1 MSPIPSQAVRSL
13 PIGHV
18 SKLLSQISYPT
29 SHILH
34 LNWRYIL
41 KLTGFALVLTLLSLI
56 VITAEASRRI
66 VANLIV
72 WDCPVPRRTPAEVG
86 LANYQVVQIQ
96 PQSKQTLTGWYVP
109 SQNGA
114 AILLL
119 QGHWMARDGMLPE
132 AEILAR
138 HGYGVM
144 LLDPHPCAGASV
156 VHTMGQAEVE
166 DVAKAIQFMQQQP
179 DIVDGKIGMLGFSIG
194 GVIAIESAARLQEI
208 RAVVA
213 EGNFHDLTT
222 NITPRNASDT
232 LVGGLVQW
240 LIIFFYRYYTGLNP
254 AVVKPIDSV
263 AKISPRPILFIAGE
277 GEAEANQTLA
287 QFAAAGQPKELW
299 LVPGVGHGGYGAR
312 WPEAYEQQLIEFF
325 NKSLLEPK

>member
-1 MSPIPSQAVRSL
+1 MSL
-13 PIGHV
+13 
-18 SKLLSQISYPT
+18 ISDPT
-29 SHILH
+29 SHISH
-34 LNWRYIL
+34 LKWRSIL
-41 KLTGFALVLTLLSLI
+41 KLTGFALILTLLSLI

-66 VANLIV
+66 VANLII
-72 WDCPVPRRTPAEVG
+72 WDCPVPSRTPAEVG

-119 QGHWMARDGMLPE
+119 QGHWTARDGMLPE

-144 LLDPHPCAGASV
+144 LLDPHPCAGSSV

-213 EGNFHDLTT
+213 EGNFHDLIT
-222 NITPRNASDT
+222 NITPRSADNT

-240 LIIFFYRYYTGLNP
+240 LIIFFYRSYTGLNP
-254 AVVKPIDSV
+254 ALVKPIDSV
-263 AKISPRPILFIAGE
+263 AKISPAPSCLLPARAKPKPIRPWPNLQPLVSPKNSGWCWGWDMVAMVTAGRKLMS
-277 GEAEANQTLA
+277 N
-287 QFAAAGQPKELW
+287 
-299 LVPGVGHGGYGAR
+299 
-312 WPEAYEQQLIEFF
+312 
-325 NKSLLEPK
+325 N